1 MHFLLQLKF
10 SFIIFNF
17 IFYAYILFSVY
28 LCFACTYTCG
38 SRVHLVPIEP
48 KSMCWISWSWSYWW
62 LYGSMWVLEIKH
74 ESSEKSQVLLITE
87 QNLQPLILKKKK
99 KILCLY
105 LVISIFLQLLSTQFK
120 IITMVRFSPNSGIS
134 FTPPYL
140 MLVELSSYMTCYL
153 PLCMPSSLCP
163 NERHCTFYSP
173 HRRTFYSYKYP

>member
-1 MHFLLQLKF
+1 MFCLHLYLWITCSLSTHRAQKHVLDFLELELLM
-10 SFIIFNF
+10 IIRIHVSAGNQ
-17 IFYAYILFSVY
+17 
-28 LCFACTYTCG
+28 T
-38 SRVHLVPIEP
+38 
-48 KSMCWISWSWSYWW
+48 
-62 LYGSMWVLEIKH
+62 WVLWK
-74 ESSEKSQVLLITE
+74 ESSALNHWAESPTPDFE
-87 QNLQPLILKKKK
+87 KKKK

-120 IITMVRFSPNSGIS
+120 IITMVRFSPNSGMSI
-134 FTPPYL
+134 TPPYL